1 MERYK
6 VLRKL
11 NSGNYGSAY
20 LVCLKHDQ
28 TFQCV
33 LKKINLDQ
41 ANDRDKAQAEMEVK
55 VLSQL
60 HHPFVLK

>member
-6 VLRKL
+6 VLKKL
-11 NSGNYGSAY
+11 AAGSYGSAY
-20 LVCLKHDQ
+20 LVCLKHDEEN
-28 TFQCV
+28 QCV

-41 ANDRDKAQAEMEVK
+41 ANDRDRSQAEMEVK